1 MLILQCIKKA
11 RTSTRASSRTHSMQA
26 LANSNI
32 FLLYYMSE
40 TKKIM
45 VVDDE
50 DTICEVIKLNLELEG
65 YEVDTAN
72 SAEEVLTRTL
82 TDYRLFIL
90 DVMMGEMSGF
100 ELASHIRADAQVG
113 NVPIIICTA
122 KDREDDL
129 VEGFARGIDDYIRK
143 PFSMRELVLRVKSV
157 LRRSEHST
165 GSDPVMRCGD
175 LVVDAQRK
183 QCHIAGNEIQLT
195 KKEFEILRLLLANR
209 GKIFSREEI
218 LDSVWEDDVLVIDR
232 TIDVNINR
240 LRKKI
245 GVYGNEIIT
254 KQGYG
259 YGFKE

>member
-1 MLILQCIKKA
+1 M
-11 RTSTRASSRTHSMQA
+11 T
-26 LANSNI
+26 
-32 FLLYYMSE
+32 E
-40 TKKIM
+40 TKKIL

-65 YEVDTAN
+65 FQVDTAN
-72 SAEEVLTRTL
+72 SAEEVLRKNL

-100 ELASHIRADAQVG
+100 ELASHIRGDERVR

-122 KDREDDL
+122 KDREEDL
-129 VEGFARGIDDYIRK
+129 VDGFNRGIDDYIRK

-157 LRRSEHST
+157 LRRSEPSST
-165 GSDPVMRCGD
+165 GDDVVSCGD
-175 LVVDAQRK
+175 LMLDAGRK
-183 QCHIAGNEIQLT
+183 QCHIAGEEVQLT
-195 KKEFEILRLLLANR
+195 KKEFEILRLLLSNR

-218 LDSVWEDDVLVIDR
+218 LDSVWDDDVLVIDR
-232 TIDVNINR
+232 TIDVNITR

-245 GVYGNEIIT
+245 GIYGNEIIT